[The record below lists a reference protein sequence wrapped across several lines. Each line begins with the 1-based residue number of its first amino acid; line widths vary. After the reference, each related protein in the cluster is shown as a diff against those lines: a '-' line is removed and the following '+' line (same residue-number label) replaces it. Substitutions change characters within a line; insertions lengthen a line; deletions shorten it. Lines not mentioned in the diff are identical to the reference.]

1 MDLKD
6 KLSHKWRQM
15 TLIAGVVLLSSMTVQ
30 AQNTSEQNRKETPK
44 AYFSPKQLASALSAI
59 NADDKQADI
68 FLEAYLQKLDPQGQI
83 SPGDLV
89 QVFKES
95 GIDKDEA
102 VKMSEVLLSP
112 QKQPSSRGYDF
123 GSYDLSFAIDGNGN
137 LSSLIFN
144 GDKKID
150 DRDIDAVHKARCRH
164 RGLAADD
171 SSERFQSS
179 QLLGKMLVR
188 QVILEKRKDGRT
200 VPNGDKFL
208 QNFDRELQQNGL
220 EIGRDG
226 KLHGIE
232 ASKNKPLLTE
242 KDLYNQYLMK
252 RQQEMKKFYE

>member
-95 GIDKDEA
+95 
-102 VKMSEVLLSP
+102 
-112 QKQPSSRGYDF
+112 
-123 GSYDLSFAIDGNGN
+123 
-137 LSSLIFN
+137 
-144 GDKKID
+144 
-150 DRDIDAVHKARCRH
+150 
-164 RGLAADD
+164 
-171 SSERFQSS
+171 
-179 QLLGKMLVR
+179 
-188 QVILEKRKDGRT
+188 
-200 VPNGDKFL
+200 
-208 QNFDRELQQNGL
+208 
-220 EIGRDG
+220 
-226 KLHGIE
+226 
-232 ASKNKPLLTE
+232 
-242 KDLYNQYLMK
+242 
-252 RQQEMKKFYE
+252 

>member
-150 DRDIDAVHKARCRH
+150 DRD
-164 RGLAADD
+164 
-171 SSERFQSS
+171 
-179 QLLGKMLVR
+179 
-188 QVILEKRKDGRT
+188 
-200 VPNGDKFL
+200 
-208 QNFDRELQQNGL
+208 
-220 EIGRDG
+220 
-226 KLHGIE
+226 
-232 ASKNKPLLTE
+232 
-242 KDLYNQYLMK
+242 
-252 RQQEMKKFYE
+252 

>member
-1 MDLKD
+1 MASNDVDRRRCPALVD
-6 KLSHKWRQM
+6 DG
-15 TLIAGVVLLSSMTVQ
+15 AGS
-30 AQNTSEQNRKETPK
+30 NTSEQNRKETPK

-171 SSERFQSS
+171 NSERFQSS

-188 QVILEKRKDGRT
+188 QVILEKRKDGRSGFRTATNSCKILTGNCSKT
-200 VPNGDKFL
+200 VWK
-208 QNFDRELQQNGL
+208 
-220 EIGRDG
+220 
-226 KLHGIE
+226 
-232 ASKNKPLLTE
+232 
-242 KDLYNQYLMK
+242 
-252 RQQEMKKFYE
+252 

>member
-15 TLIAGVVLLSSMTVQ
+15 TLIAGVVLLSSTAAQ
-30 AQNTSEQNRKETPK
+30 AQNTPEQNQKETPK

-59 NADDKQADI
+59 NADDRQADV
-68 FLEAYLQKLDPQGQI
+68 FLDAYLQKLDPQGQI

-95 GIDKDEA
+95 DISKEDAIKI
-102 VKMSEVLLSP
+102 SEILLSS
-112 QKQPSSRGYDF
+112 QKQPSAHGYDF
-123 GSYDLSFAIDGNGN
+123 GSYDLSFTIDDKGN

-144 GDKKID
+144 SNKMYD
-150 DRDIDAVHKARCRH
+150 DRDIDAVHEARCRH

-171 SSERFQSS
+171 DGERFQSS
-179 QLLGKMLVR
+179 QLLDKMLVR
-188 QVILEKRKDGRT
+188 QVILEKQEGGRA

-232 ASKNKPLLTE
+232 ASKSKPLLTE

-252 RQQEMKKFYE
+252 RQQEIKKFYE

>member
-102 VKMSEVLLSP
+102 VKMS
-112 QKQPSSRGYDF
+112 RGYDF

-171 SSERFQSS
+171 NSERFQSS

-188 QVILEKRKDGRT
+188 QVILEKRKDGRA

-232 ASKNKPLLTE
+232 ASKSKPLLTE

>member
-144 GDKKID
+144 GDKKLTIATLMPC
-150 DRDIDAVHKARCRH
+150 IKPAAVTAGWPRTITVNVSNRRNCSAKCWC
-164 RGLAADD
+164 
-171 SSERFQSS
+171 
-179 QLLGKMLVR
+179 
-188 QVILEKRKDGRT
+188 GR
-200 VPNGDKFL
+200 
-208 QNFDRELQQNGL
+208 
-220 EIGRDG
+220 
-226 KLHGIE
+226 
-232 ASKNKPLLTE
+232 
-242 KDLYNQYLMK
+242 
-252 RQQEMKKFYE
+252 